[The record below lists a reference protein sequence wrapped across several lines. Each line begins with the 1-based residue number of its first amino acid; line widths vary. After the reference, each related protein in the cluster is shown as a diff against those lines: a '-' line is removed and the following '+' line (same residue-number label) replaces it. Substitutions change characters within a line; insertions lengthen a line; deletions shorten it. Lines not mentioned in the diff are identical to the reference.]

1 MRKRSFRRTGGS
13 GEWEAQLGTELYGPE
28 ACSLPRP
35 SGNVVFLFVFCIK
48 ILLFKQNKEIK
59 LFITGLL
66 LGMEEGQFVT
76 YLTGFLCDEW

>member
-1 MRKRSFRRTGGS
+1 MVRRLVRSRGLRGMWFF
-13 GEWEAQLGTELYGPE
+13 
-28 ACSLPRP
+28 C
-35 SGNVVFLFVFCIK
+35 LFSVLKF
-48 ILLFKQNKEIK
+48 LLFKQNKEIK